1 MEVNKDEALRCLD
14 IARRHLASDN
24 FASARKFGNKSISL
38 FPTPEAR
45 AFLAKVDQLEASTST
60 SSANGSPSQ
69 ESASPSSTSSSK
81 PSASSSSSSGLHQRK
96 TTTTTSS
103 SSSTNAN
110 ASASSSAR
118 KTEHKPVEREY
129 TQEQAEAVKKVRA
142 CGGDFYKVLGV
153 KKDATDA
160 EIKKAYRKLALQ
172 MHPDKNSAPGA
183 DEAFKL
189 ISKAFTVLSDTQKRA
204 IFDQHGP
211 EDGRSTGVN
220 YDRAN
225 PMGAGFGGGGR
236 GMHTFSEEISPEEL
250 FNMFFGGGG
259 FGGSFHSA
267 TFAGPGFSTR
277 TYRRSPMGG
286 HQQQQFFQQ
295 RQQNNNNSV
304 TSGLISLLPLL
315 LIFLIPFIN
324 KLLSSESTGTY
335 GNTNNAAEDFSLHA
349 HARRGYTV
357 PRMTQQHHVPY
368 FVNEARFQNHFGGS
382 ANPNVA
388 SGVRTTNDIPQAHM
402 RSWFVRLEK
411 NVEDVFWRD
420 NSLACARERREKQ
433 LAKDRATGLFTIDRK
448 KMALAEKMKTPSCD
462 VLKEKFGRVPYGF

>member
-14 IARRHLASDN
+14 IARRHLASNN

-45 AFLAKVDQLEASTST
+45 AFLAKVDQLEASTPA
-60 SSANGSPSQ
+60 SSAEGSPSQ
-69 ESASPSSTSSSK
+69 DSTSSFASSPK
-81 PSASSSSSSGLHQRK
+81 PSTSSSSSGLHQRK
-96 TTTTTSS
+96 TAAAVSS
-103 SSSTNAN
+103 SSS
-110 ASASSSAR
+110 SSSSSR

-129 TQEQAEAVKKVRA
+129 TQEQADAVKKVRA

-211 EDGRSTGVN
+211 ETGRSAGVN
-220 YDRAN
+220 YDRQN
-225 PMGAGFGGGGR
+225 PMGAGFGGGH
-236 GMHTFSEEISPEEL
+236 GMHSFGEEISPEDL

-277 TYRRSPMGG
+277 TYHRSPMGG
-286 HQQQQFFQQ
+286 RQQQQHFQQ
-295 RQQNNNNSV
+295 RQQNTAS
-304 TSGLISLLPLL
+304 TLISLLPLL
-315 LIFLIPFIN
+315 LIVLIPFLN
-324 KLLSSESTGTY
+324 RMLSGDSSDY
-335 GNTNNAAEDFSLHA
+335 GNPHNASGDFSLN
-349 HARRGYTV
+349 ARRGYTV
-357 PRMTQQHHVPY
+357 PRTTQQHRVPY
-368 FVNEARFQNHFGGS
+368 YVNEARFMSHFGAS
-382 ANPNVA
+382 PN
-388 SGVRTTNDIPQAHM
+388 QATSEGIKTRQDVPLKNM
-402 RSWFVRLEK
+402 RPLFVQLEK
-411 NVEDVFWRD
+411 NVEGAFYTEK
-420 NSLACARERREKQ
+420 SAMCTRERREKQ
-433 LAKDRATGLFTIDRK
+433 LAKDRAVGFFSIDRK
-448 KMALAEKMKTPSCD
+448 RMAMAEKMKTPSCD
-462 VLKEKFGRVPYGF
+462 VLMEKFGRTPFY